1 MRDAN
6 NPAHI
11 ASFDTWHSGGGIEL
25 DIVELNEGPTL
36 VLADDTIAV
45 YRSAD
50 DFWAEVEDD
59 DESHRTITLL
69 RETGQPFELAG
80 PR

>member
-1 MRDAN
+1 MSDASD
-6 NPAHI
+6 PAHI
-11 ASFDTWHSGGGIEL
+11 TSFDTWQSGGGIEL
-25 DIVELNEGPTL
+25 DIVELDGGPTL

-59 DESHRTITLL
+59 DEGHRAITLL
-69 RETGQPFELAG
+69 RDTGRPIEFASAT
-80 PR
+80 

>member
-1 MRDAN
+1 MWDKIDA
-6 NPAHI
+6 AHI
-11 ASFDTWHSGGGIEL
+11 ETIDRWHSGGGIEL
-25 DIVELNEGPTL
+25 DIVELKEGPTL

-50 DFWAEVEDD
+50 DFWSEVEDY

-69 RETGQPFELAG
+69 RETGMPFELAG
-80 PR
+80 SR